1 MRVCYLGT
9 GSWGFCLATL
19 LAKKGIRVTSWTTS
33 PELAASLN
41 ATRIHPRFPEHP
53 APENITFTTDIA
65 KALDKADLIVESV
78 TTAGIRPVFEQ
89 AQKSGLPDVP
99 ICITSKGIELKT
111 GLLTPDILTAVLGE
125 GAKSRIGMLS
135 GPSFAQ
141 EIIRGLPT
149 SVVGTSFS
157 PETTETIC
165 EAFTTETLRVYPNSD
180 VYGVALVG
188 ALKNAIAIACGMSD
202 GMQMGNS
209 AKAALMTRGL
219 HEIRKLGVAMGCRPE
234 TFSGLAGMGDLTM
247 TASSPLSRNYRFGQ
261 LLAQGLS
268 SDEARD
274 QIGMV
279 VEGSYSC
286 EAALRLSREYGIAIP
301 ITEGVFHIIQG
312 DIKLRDA
319 LRLLMKRS
327 VKEEHL

>member
-1 MRVCYLGT
+1 
-9 GSWGFCLATL
+9 
-19 LAKKGIRVTSWTTS
+19 
-33 PELAASLN
+33 
-41 ATRIHPRFPEHP
+41 
-53 APENITFTTDIA
+53 
-65 KALDKADLIVESV
+65 
-78 TTAGIRPVFEQ
+78 
-89 AQKSGLPDVP
+89 
-99 ICITSKGIELKT
+99 
-111 GLLTPDILTAVLGE
+111 
-125 GAKSRIGMLS
+125 
-135 GPSFAQ
+135 
-141 EIIRGLPT
+141 
-149 SVVGTSFS
+149 
-157 PETTETIC
+157 
-165 EAFTTETLRVYPNSD
+165 
-180 VYGVALVG
+180 
-188 ALKNAIAIACGMSD
+188 
-202 GMQMGNS
+202 
-209 AKAALMTRGL
+209 
-219 HEIRKLGVAMGCRPE
+219 MGCRPE